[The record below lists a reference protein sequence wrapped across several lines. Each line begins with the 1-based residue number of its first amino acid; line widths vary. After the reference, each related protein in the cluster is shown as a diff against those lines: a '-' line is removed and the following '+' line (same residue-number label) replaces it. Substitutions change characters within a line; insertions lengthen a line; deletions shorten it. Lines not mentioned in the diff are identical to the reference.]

1 MQMKEL
7 VPGGI
12 KQMNS
17 VLADIK
23 SYCINNLLKAASVK
37 PNCIYFEFAKISVP
51 YAQYK
56 TIYLS
61 KQRMRN
67 RVSKM
72 LFAIGLLDTEDLR

>member
-1 MQMKEL
+1 MKEL

-23 SYCINNLLKAASVK
+23 SYCINNLLKPASVK
-37 PNCIYFEFAKISVP
+37 PNCIYFEFTKISVP

-56 TIYLS
+56 I
-61 KQRMRN
+61 
-67 RVSKM
+67 
-72 LFAIGLLDTEDLR
+72 I